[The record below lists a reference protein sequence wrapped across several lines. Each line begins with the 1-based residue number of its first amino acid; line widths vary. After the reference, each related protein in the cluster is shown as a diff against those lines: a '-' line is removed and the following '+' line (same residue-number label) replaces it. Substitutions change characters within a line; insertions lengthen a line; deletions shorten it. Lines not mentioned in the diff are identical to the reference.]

1 MFYIVLAIVVVLVLT
16 LDFVTK
22 CLSVTLDFNFV
33 VIPNVLKFVQTY
45 NTGAAFGILDDKA
58 WGRYFFITLTIL
70 ACLAIIGFFVFNIV
84 KKKKLSKWVGVA
96 LSLIFSGA
104 IGNLYDRIFIGKVR
118 DFIFFFYNTKIFPF
132 IFNVADSALV
142 IGVIMLIV
150 YMLFLEKDAVFKVRN
165 KRDGN

>member
-1 MFYIVLAIVVVLVLT
+1 MFYIVLTIVAVLVLT
-16 LDFVTK
+16 LDFVSK
-22 CLSVTLDFNFV
+22 HLSVVFNV
-33 VIPNVLKFVQTY
+33 NKVIIPNVLKFIQTY

-70 ACLAIIGFFVFNIV
+70 ACLAILTFNII
-84 KKKKLSKWVGVA
+84 KKKKLSKWLGIA

-118 DFIFFFYNTKIFPF
+118 DFIFFFYNTEIFPF

-142 IGVIMLIV
+142 IGVIMVII
-150 YMLFLEKDAVFKVRN
+150 YMLFLEKDAVFKIRN